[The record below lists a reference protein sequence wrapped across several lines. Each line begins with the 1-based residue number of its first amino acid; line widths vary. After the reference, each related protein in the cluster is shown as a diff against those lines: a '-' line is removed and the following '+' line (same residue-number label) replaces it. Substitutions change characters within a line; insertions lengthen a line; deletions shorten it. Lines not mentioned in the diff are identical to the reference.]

1 MADINGILSSPTI
14 QLLHDAMKGAGQEHI
29 QIANN
34 IANAETP
41 NFRRGTTS
49 FREELAASL
58 GAPADP
64 DEMTLATDDDRQFAV
79 NGAVAPVPFDPQ
91 SHVDE
96 TTQMRVDKS
105 NVDIDQEMAQLQ
117 MNSGYKQSI
126 AGILQKEYS
135 WIREAI
141 QEQPN

>member
-1 MADINGILSSPTI
+1 MADISGILTSPTI
-14 QLLHDAMKGAGQEHI
+14 QLLHDAMKGAGDEHT
-29 QIANN
+29 QIVNN

-49 FREELAASL
+49 FREALAASL
-58 GAPADP
+58 GTPADP
-64 DEMTLATDDDRQFAV
+64 DELSLQTDDDRQFDV
-79 NGAVAPVPFDPQ
+79 NGAQAPVPFSPQ
-91 SHVDE
+91 AHVDE
-96 TTQMRVDKS
+96 NTQMRVDQS

-117 MNSGYKQSI
+117 MNSGYKQSL